1 MTKTEKIL
9 CCQGNLTIKSTA
21 KILEYSYTTVASIW
35 FYYGLKN
42 NRNPQRIIPK
52 YAKRYIRYKKKSI

>member
-21 KILEYSYTTVASIW
+21 KILEYSYTTVASI
-35 FYYGLKN
+35 
-42 NRNPQRIIPK
+42 
-52 YAKRYIRYKKKSI
+52 